1 MSEFHIHNPAKNGR
15 KTERTGN
22 MNIHTGYS
30 LSWGKSFYIRCAVVP
45 SAGGFV
51 EYIIQTGAK
60 SYSDGSA
67 KILDCKPPQ
76 IWG

>member
-1 MSEFHIHNPAKNGR
+1 MPCQNFTHNCAKNSG
-15 KTERTGN
+15 KPGN
-22 MNIHTGYS
+22 MNIHAGYS

-60 SYSDGSA
+60 SYNDGSA
-67 KILDCKPPQ
+67 KILDCKPSE

>member
-1 MSEFHIHNPAKNGR
+1 
-15 KTERTGN
+15 

-60 SYSDGSA
+60 SYNDGSA